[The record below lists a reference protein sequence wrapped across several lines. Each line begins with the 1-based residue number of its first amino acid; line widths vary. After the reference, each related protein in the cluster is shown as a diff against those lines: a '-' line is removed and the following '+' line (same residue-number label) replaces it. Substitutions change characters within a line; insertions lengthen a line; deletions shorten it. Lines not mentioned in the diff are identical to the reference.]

1 VGDSVESD
9 IICDAERH
17 SSSGTRC
24 VTGCSS
30 SCGGA
35 EYSDPLLHSTTESL
49 RIVGPSAND
58 SLRIV
63 GVFGLSGVVGVTDR
77 FVDDE
82 VGDELSD
89 EVGVDL
95 LRTLVIVGIKC
106 FTNACAKDWQ
116 LFRNKLYALTG
127 WMNAW
132 MLS

>member
-1 VGDSVESD
+1 
-9 IICDAERH
+9 
-17 SSSGTRC
+17 
-24 VTGCSS
+24 VTGRSS

-35 EYSDPLLHSTTESL
+35 EYSDSVLDSTTESL
-49 RIVGPSAND
+49 RIVGPSTND
-58 SLRIV
+58 SFRIV
-63 GVFGLSGVVGVTDR
+63 GVFGLVGVPDR
-77 FVDDE
+77 VDDE